1 MDEETIK
8 KLKEQHVEN
17 YRKAIIENIKNNT
30 NVLVEE
36 DLMSLFRK
44 PPLDSMDFIKTKF
57 LDLAKKNKMVLDTEQ
72 LDKILDNYRKMII
85 KCCVE
90 IKDRRITELSKNVEE
105 TVFSKDSDVIK
116 INKKDF
122 TSINKD
128 IKKTIKSQL
137 VLAFDEKMLKHIDS
151 VFVGDVDAAKKEKII
166 NEITKYVKGTYQK
179 QLLENVDI
187 KVLVKDTTLING
199 AKEQAERY
207 LFTLNNSRLFN
218 EDLSN

>member
-44 PPLDSMDFIKTKF
+44 PPLDSMDFIKTRF
-57 LDLAKKNKMVLDTEQ
+57 LDLAKKNKIVLDTEK
-72 LDKILDNYRKMII
+72 LDKILDGYRKMII
-85 KCCVE
+85 KCCAE

-105 TVFSKDSDVIK
+105 AVFSKDSDVIK

-137 VLAFDEKMLKHIDS
+137 VLSFDEKILKHIDS
-151 VFVGDVDAAKKEKII
+151 VFVGDVDSAKKEKVI

-187 KVLVKDTTLING
+187 KILVKDTTLING

-218 EDLSN
+218 DDLSN

>member
-8 KLKEQHVEN
+8 KLKEQHIEN

-57 LDLAKKNKMVLDTEQ
+57 LDLAKKNKIVLDTEK
-72 LDKILDNYRKMII
+72 LDKILDNYRNMII
-85 KCCVE
+85 KCCGE
-90 IKDRRITELSKNVEE
+90 IKDRRITELSENVEK
-105 TVFSKDSDVIK
+105 TVFSKVSDVIK

-137 VLAFDEKMLKHIDS
+137 VLAFDEKILKNIDS
-151 VFVGDVDAAKKEKII
+151 VFADDIDSAKKEKII

-179 QLLENVDI
+179 QLLESVDI

-218 EDLSN
+218 DDLSN